1 MWQTENLIIGATRN
15 WAKSVVTWNMAL
27 DPSGGPSMNCTTCTG
42 VVTVN
47 NSTGS
52 ATYNAEY
59 YVLGQASK
67 FVKPGAVRLDS
78 NTFGGGNLEDV
89 AFRNPDGSHA
99 LIVQNADTANAHTFN
114 VSESGQFF
122 TYTLPARSVA
132 TFTWTPS
139 TGGSSPVID
148 SSKWY
153 AVANANSAKCL
164 DATGGSTANGTALQ
178 QWTCTAGN
186 TNQQWQFQPT
196 DSGFYKVVARNA
208 TTQAWNVTGGSGA
221 TGNGVKIQL
230 WAYGGGTNEQW
241 QAVAQ
246 SDGTYRFSPRNNTGN
261 CLDVTDVSTADGALL
276 QQWACSGGTA
286 QSFRLTAQS

>member
-1 MWQTENLIIGATRN
+1 VL
-15 WAKSVVTWNMAL
+15 TWNMAL
-27 DPSGGPSMNCTTCTG
+27 DQNGGPSMNCTSCTG

-47 NSTGS
+47 GS
-52 ATYNAEY
+52 NVTYNAEY

-67 FVKPGAVRLDS
+67 FIKPGAVRLDS
-78 NTFGGGNLEDV
+78 NSFGAGGLEDV
-89 AFRNPDGSHA
+89 AFKNPDGSHA
-99 LIVQNADTANAHTFN
+99 LLVQNAGGGSTTFN
-114 VSESGQFF
+114 VSENGQSF

-132 TFTWTPS
+132 TFTWTPGTS
-139 TGGSSPVID
+139 TGGGGGSTGID
-148 SSKWY
+148 STKWY
-153 AVANANSAKCL
+153 SVANANSGKCL

-208 TTQAWNVTGGSGA
+208 TTQAWNVIGGPGA
-221 TGNGVKIQL
+221 TGNGVKVQL

-241 QAVAQ
+241 QAVAR
-246 SDGTYRFSPRNNTGN
+246 SDGSYSFSPRNNTGN

-276 QQWACSGGTA
+276 QQWACSGGSA
-286 QSFRLTAQS
+286 QGFRLTAQS